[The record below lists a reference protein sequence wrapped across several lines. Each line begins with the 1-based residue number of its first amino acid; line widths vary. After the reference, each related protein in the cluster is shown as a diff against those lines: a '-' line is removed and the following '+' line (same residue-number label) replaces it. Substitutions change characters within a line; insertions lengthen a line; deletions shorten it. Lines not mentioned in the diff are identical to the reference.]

1 MRTVG
6 AGLGIRNVRN
16 VREPS
21 VREPSGAGLSC
32 PGPTA
37 AAANAGGLHAPQAL
51 CHPPRMGIAVLAP
64 FVRMIICSGSCRRVL
79 SRRDLACHMRPPEQL
94 SALLL
99 RPRSRP
105 HLQARSTA
113 STPRL
118 SRLASTRPPAPAH
131 AAPVTAVSAL
141 ASPPVTPSSQPRVG
155 RPRAYVSELSDTR
168 RRQVEATRKYRRL
181 QAVGRCLLSLDISDL
196 QVKEYLL
203 SGQGLK
209 QFPETCATMV
219 QSSSASGAVEA
230 ARLLLQQLPSQS
242 TFRQAILGVMKVNM
256 DWKEMETV
264 FSAEEASRQHVN
276 TGARTVR
283 SMLDGTLPAGQRPEL
298 FTAGRPRGVLRDHYC
313 ELEKTAQRVYSEGTV
328 P

>member
-37 AAANAGGLHAPQAL
+37 AAANAGGAPRPSGPMPPAENGNSSPGSLRTHDHMQRQLQARSIASRPGLSHAAA
-51 CHPPRMGIAVLAP
+51 RTAV
-64 FVRMIICSGSCRRVL
+64 
-79 SRRDLACHMRPPEQL
+79 
-94 SALLL
+94 SALAS
-99 RPRSRP
+99 PP
-105 HLQARSTA
+105 ARSTA

-131 AAPVTAVSAL
+131 AAPGTAVSAL
-141 ASPPVTPSSQPRVG
+141 ASLPVTPSSQPRVG

-181 QAVGRCLLSLDISDL
+181 QAIGRGLLSLDISDL